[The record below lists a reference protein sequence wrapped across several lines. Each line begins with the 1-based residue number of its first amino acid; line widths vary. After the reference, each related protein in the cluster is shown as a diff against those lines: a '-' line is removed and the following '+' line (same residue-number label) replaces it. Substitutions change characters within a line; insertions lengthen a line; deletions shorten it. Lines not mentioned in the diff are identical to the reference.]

1 MYGPPGWCPLQRRRA
16 TALKGTPANPAIAP
30 GINAPQT
37 TFSQTKVFKNIK
49 QSTSTPDICHGHKEG
64 VRGEKICHVEK
75 FQISVHD
82 R

>member
-1 MYGPPGWCPLQRRRA
+1 MCLHTNFLFKGSLLLFVNCIQTAVIQLMLLLYEFIVSLQYYIREGFSR
-16 TALKGTPANPAIAP
+16 KGIPH
-30 GINAPQT
+30 
-37 TFSQTKVFKNIK
+37 
-49 QSTSTPDICHGHKEG
+49 ICHGHKDG

>member
-1 MYGPPGWCPLQRRRA
+1 MAMRLNRVSCRDKNNMGKL
-16 TALKGTPANPAIAP
+16 
-30 GINAPQT
+30 PQMKWMDLV
-37 TFSQTKVFKNIK
+37 SI
-49 QSTSTPDICHGHKEG
+49 PDICHGHTDG